1 MSDAGEYSAP
11 EPNASSTAGPPPAN
25 EADAGAPTQ
34 DSEVA
39 GASESD
45 LGEPRLTVED
55 LIESLEQVTAERDQY
70 LESLQRLQ
78 AEFENFRKRSATDSE
93 NRINAGLARLAEGL
107 LPVLDG
113 CDAAVAQ
120 GHQEVAPIQS
130 SLSVA
135 LEKEGL
141 ERMSA
146 VGAAFDPNEHE
157 AVMHEAGDGGEQV
170 VVEELRTGYRWK
182 GRVLRAAMVKV
193 RN

>member
-11 EPNASSTAGPPPAN
+11 DPTTAPPAEEPGAADPAAGP
-25 EADAGAPTQ
+25 DAQSAPTG
-34 DSEVA
+34 EA
-39 GASESD
+39 GP
-45 LGEPRLTVED
+45 GEQRMTVED
-55 LIESLEQVTAERDQY
+55 LIETLEQVTVERDQY

-78 AEFENFRKRSATDSE
+78 AEFENFRKRSASDSE
-93 NRINAGLARLAEGL
+93 SRINAGLARLAEGL

-146 VGAAFDPNEHE
+146 VGAPFDPNEHE
-157 AVMHEAGDGGEQV
+157 AVMHESGDGGEQV

>member
-11 EPNASSTAGPPPAN
+11 DPAAVEPEPA
-25 EADAGAPTQ
+25 
-34 DSEVA
+34 SEVTDA
-39 GASESD
+39 PPEAPPV
-45 LGEPRLTVED
+45 EPQMTVED
-55 LIESLEQVTAERDQY
+55 LIETLEQVTVERDQY

-78 AEFENFRKRSATDSE
+78 AESENFRKRSATESE
-93 NRINAGLARLAEGL
+93 VRISAGLARLAEGL

-113 CDAAVAQ
+113 CDAAIAQ
-120 GHQEVAPIQS
+120 GHEEVAPIQG
-130 SLSVA
+130 SLTVA

-141 ERMSA
+141 QRMTA
-146 VGAAFDPNEHE
+146 VGAPFDPNEHE

-170 VVEELRTGYRWK
+170 VVEELRSGYRWN

>member
-1 MSDAGEYSAP
+1 MNFFNDTATTEIYTLSLTTLFRSAQREAP
-11 EPNASSTAGPPPAN
+11 EKPADVSGTGAEEMLLEALSNELQTLKGEFETAQA
-25 EADAGAPTQ
+25 EL
-34 DSEVA
+34 
-39 GASESD
+39 ES
-45 LGEPRLTVED
+45 
-55 LIESLEQVTAERDQY
+55 ARDQH
-70 LESLQRLQ
+70 LRLQ

-146 VGAAFDPNEHE
+146 VGAPFDPNEHE